1 LGIENVARKIGCK
14 IKDVVEAAV
23 WDYLQRESWKLRA
36 VEEIG
41 PEREREL
48 AAERERE
55 SKKLWGINR
64 ALKRIL
70 K

>member
-1 LGIENVARKIGCK
+1 M
-14 IKDVVEAAV
+14 KDVAEGAI

-36 VEEIG
+36 VEVIS

-48 AAERERE
+48 EAERERE
-55 SKKLWGINR
+55 SKKLWGISR

-70 K
+70 R